1 MISESQLSAEDK
13 WGATAVP
20 ETPDFVG
27 RSCFREKVQDPEALD
42 ETSRL
47 RHKPTQNA
55 GLATQTAEDV
65 SA

>member
-1 MISESQLSAEDK
+1 MLVGRIQSYK
-13 WGATAVP
+13 WGAAASP

-42 ETSRL
+42 ETTS
-47 RHKPTQNA
+47 TQTNPQDA

-65 SA
+65 PA

>member
-13 WGATAVP
+13 WGATAGP
-20 ETPDFVG
+20 ETPDLVG

-42 ETSRL
+42 ETSRP

-55 GLATQTAEDV
+55 GLATQTAEDIP
-65 SA
+65 A